1 VARHGLRPLSL
12 ETLVGGSWAFTDNSM
27 GGWGVLGAAA
37 PAAAAAAAPAAAGG
51 ARLEV
56 GVLMSTIKLR
66 QAGARGPIR
75 RRRGEGGTLTGSA
88 QNSGR
93 LQASDRDVQSNCGAD
108 LGILGQ
114 PCGIR
119 VVCAARA

>member
-1 VARHGLRPLSL
+1 MARHGLRPLSL
-12 ETLVGGSWAFTDNSM
+12 EALVGGSWAFTDNSM

-37 PAAAAAAAPAAAGG
+37 PAAAAAGG

-75 RRRGEGGTLTGSA
+75 RRRCEGGTLTGIGPEFGPTA
-88 QNSGR
+88 G
-93 LQASDRDVQSNCGAD
+93 L
-108 LGILGQ
+108 
-114 PCGIR
+114 
-119 VVCAARA
+119 